1 MGASA
6 IRIGPHTTASSP
18 PRERRGSRLRGR
30 SNLLPTAGL
39 WRRLVLLRTAR
50 SSSWPHGDRTA
61 RSRSGRARRVPSSRS
76 SGRRPGRPSSPAGR
90 GVAPGLV
97 GQAIVQRFRRA
108 RFLGSEDAVDVP
120 LVQRPVEDPPVPAIQ
135 KGNRLPE
142 RLEQAGVVEAVEQFP
157 VLRLDRVV
165 DDLGPESEV
174 AHDRAG
180 LGQGLGTGAAQAL
193 FDGAG
198 QRLYGDHVFASRS
211 RGNLGPR
218 RFYRFAGLWPES
230 SSAEPPFFGSDSRGP
245 TFILS
250 RLNIAKHLL
259 SRPAGLG
266 HSSGSMRRKSGK
278 AIVDLDKEPPV
289 VHFNVGSGYV
299 SYLEKDAPEH
309 VPRVKSVVI
318 SRDAI

>member
-6 IRIGPHTTASSP
+6 IRIGPPTTASSP
-18 PRERRGSRLRGR
+18 RRERRGSRLHGR
-30 SNLLPTAGL
+30 SSLLQTAGL

-50 SSSWPHGDRTA
+50 SSSWPRGDRTA
-61 RSRSGRARRVPSSRS
+61 RSRSGRERRAPLSRS
-76 SGRRPGRPSSPAGR
+76 SGRRLGRRSSPAGGR
-90 GVAPGLV
+90 VAPGLV
-97 GQAIVQRFRRA
+97 RQAIVQRFRRA
-108 RFLGSEDAVDVP
+108 HFLGREDAVDVP

-142 RLEQAGVVEAVEQFP
+142 RLEEAGVVEAVEQFP

-180 LGQGLGTGAAQAL
+180 LGQGLGTRAAQAL

-218 RFYRFAGLWPES
+218 RFYRFAGLWPER
-230 SSAEPPFFGSDSRGP
+230 SSAEPSFFGSESRGP

-250 RLNIAKHLL
+250 RLNIAKQLL

-266 HSSGSMRRKSGK
+266 HSSGPHATEVRESDR
-278 AIVDLDKEPPV
+278 
-289 VHFNVGSGYV
+289 
-299 SYLEKDAPEH
+299 
-309 VPRVKSVVI
+309 
-318 SRDAI
+318 

>member
-6 IRIGPHTTASSP
+6 IRIGPHTTALSP

-50 SSSWPHGDRTA
+50 SSWWPPGGRGA
-61 RSRSGRARRVPSSRS
+61 RWRSGRARRVPSSRA

-97 GQAIVQRFRRA
+97 GEAIVQRFRRA
-108 RFLGSEDAVDVP
+108 RFLGGEDAVDVP
-120 LVQRPVEDPPVPAIQ
+120 LVQRPVEDPPGSAIQ

-142 RLEQAGVVEAVEQFP
+142 RLEEAGVVEAVEQFP

-180 LGQGLGTGAAQAL
+180 LGQGLGTRAAQAL

-211 RGNLGPR
+211 SGNLCPR
-218 RFYRFAGLWPES
+218 RFYRFARLCPAR
-230 SSAEPPFFGSDSRGP
+230 SSAEPQFFVNDLLERS
-245 TFILS
+245 FI
-250 RLNIAKHLL
+250 I
-259 SRPAGLG
+259 SRPTLTANL
-266 HSSGSMRRKSGK
+266 SGRIAR
-278 AIVDLDKEPPV
+278 L
-289 VHFNVGSGYV
+289 
-299 SYLEKDAPEH
+299 
-309 VPRVKSVVI
+309 VPS
-318 SRDAI
+318 

>member
-6 IRIGPHTTASSP
+6 IWIGPHTTASSP

-30 SNLLPTAGL
+30 SNLLPTAGV
-39 WRRLVLLRTAR
+39 WRRLVRLRTAR
-50 SSSWPHGDRTA
+50 SSSWPHGERTA

-108 RFLGSEDAVDVP
+108 RFLGREDAVDVP

-142 RLEQAGVVEAVEQFP
+142 RLEEAGVVEAVEQFP

-174 AHDRAG
+174 AHDRADRKS
-180 LGQGLGTGAAQAL
+180 T
-193 FDGAG
+193 
-198 QRLYGDHVFASRS
+198 
-211 RGNLGPR
+211 
-218 RFYRFAGLWPES
+218 
-230 SSAEPPFFGSDSRGP
+230 
-245 TFILS
+245 
-250 RLNIAKHLL
+250 RLN
-259 SRPAGLG
+259 
-266 HSSGSMRRKSGK
+266 SSHVK
-278 AIVDLDKEPPV
+278 I
-289 VHFNVGSGYV
+289 
-299 SYLEKDAPEH
+299 SYAVFCLKKKKKNKKNTRETSSLIITCDQN
-309 VPRVKSVVI
+309 ST
-318 SRDAI
+318 